1 MNNSVKYSEKK
12 LRKAQITGALRAVV
26 SICLGFF
33 GVKLLTADESTMD
46 MATAWTFG
54 ALFILACI
62 AFGGYTI
69 YRFVTD
75 MTDARLDNANKK
87 AKPAHGRK

>member
-1 MNNSVKYSEKK
+1 MNKNVKYNEKK
-12 LRKAQITGALRAVV
+12 LKKAQLSGALRAVV
-26 SICLGFF
+26 AICLGFF
-33 GVKLLTADESTMD
+33 GYKILTADETTMD

-75 MTDARLDNANKK
+75 MNDAKLNK
-87 AKPAHGRK
+87 AKPAHGAK

>member
-1 MNNSVKYSEKK
+1 MNNSAKYSEKK
-12 LRKAQITGALRAVV
+12 LRKAQIYGAIRAVI
-26 SICLGFF
+26 SICLGVV
-33 GVKLLTADESTMD
+33 GILMLTADESTMD

-62 AFGGYTI
+62 ALGGYTI

-75 MTDARLDNANKK
+75 MSGARLDNANKNV
-87 AKPAHGRK
+87 KPAHGRK